1 MAEPDI
7 PYAVPVGYGCLV
19 PDEGHPEVGTPCP
32 ASAADSILTE
42 THIAIV
48 SPGRAEEQII
58 LARSEERRVGKECR
72 L

>member
-19 PDEGHPEVGTPCP
+19 PDEGHPEV
-32 ASAADSILTE
+32 AADSILTE

-58 LARSEERRVGKECR
+58 LARPGIR
-72 L
+72 LGVMALFD